1 MNAQDAKWSFLLNK
15 SDQLE
20 VMSNFID
27 KLKLR
32 QDKYLKSLDGTML
45 VKTRQQKRDL
55 LK

>member
-1 MNAQDAKWSFLLNK
+1 MQRMQNGVFLLNE

-27 KLKLR
+27 KVELR
-32 QDKYLKSLDGTML
+32 QDKYLNSLDGTVL